1 MEEHNFELIWSKTIL
16 HVNSDLLRSFSSE
29 IFSSMCYDN
38 LNRIKMIDLT
48 FLQKF
53 INVPLSLCERIFDIV
68 KKNDDFL
75 EEDEFC
81 VLFLCLFRPNA
92 KSPSRVFIDE
102 W

>member
-68 KKNDDFL
+68 KRTTIFL
-75 EEDEFC
+75 KKTNF
-81 VLFLCLFRPNA
+81 V
-92 KSPSRVFIDE
+92 I
-102 W
+102 